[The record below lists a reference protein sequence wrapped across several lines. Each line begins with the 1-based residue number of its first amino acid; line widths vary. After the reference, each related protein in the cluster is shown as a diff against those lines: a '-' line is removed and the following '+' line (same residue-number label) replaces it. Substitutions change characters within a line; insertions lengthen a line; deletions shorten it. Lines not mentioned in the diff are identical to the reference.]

1 MKRTQLVTLMG
12 LLLVAMLLV
21 TPVLAAAPD
30 ADPNPGTGSADVTV
44 MNTDAGTAS
53 VTAEYYNQDGT
64 LANQRTLSLN
74 GLGSAQFKASESLL
88 PDNWKGSMLL
98 SSTTEVA
105 SIATIHWAG
114 NAVGDGIE
122 ADSYEGFTTGSI
134 RMNVPFAVYAPN
146 AQYTVLAIQ
155 NTESVAA
162 SITMKYYNRNGV
174 LDFTISDTIPV
185 NGQKTYDL
193 HTPGAKIPVWANS
206 SYYQTNSQWTGAVII
221 ETGASDQKIAVVAN
235 NFWPAYSVA
244 YNASSS
250 GATKL
255 FVPSVERR
263 LLNGGLVA
271 SDQLGF
277 SVIIVQ
283 NLGGSAT
290 DLTFKFVNKD
300 TQNIDQTIVVSG
312 VAAGAAI
319 GCNTRI
325 GAQCNATQ
333 IAGLGDTWVG
343 SVVIESSSQQVTA
356 ISYSIRPRDNEAGST
371 TAASAAN
378 AGSSVFLPEIY
389 RIGADPTWTLW
400 SLLRLQNV
408 TTSSASVEV
417 RFLNRDGTEVTG
429 AHQSITIPGEKSYN
443 FNLKSGAGGDTSA
456 LGSNWS
462 GAVYITSS
470 QPLAAVVENLWNLS
484 QMAAYNGYTK

>member
-1 MKRTQLVTLMG
+1 MG
-12 LLLVAMLLV
+12 LLLVAMLLA

-44 MNTDAGTAS
+44 MNTDASSAS

-64 LANQRTLSLN
+64 LATTPLTKSLN
-74 GLGSAQFKASESLL
+74 GLASTQFTASESGL
-88 PDNWKGSMLL
+88 PDSWKGSMLL

-105 SIATIHWAG
+105 SIATIQWSG
-114 NAVGDGIE
+114 NPVGDGIE
-122 ADSYEGFTTGSI
+122 ADSYEGFTTGSP

-155 NTESVAA
+155 NTEGVAA
-162 SITMKYYNRNGV
+162 TINMKYYNRNGV
-174 LDFTISDTIPV
+174 LDFTIADTIPI

-206 SYYQTNSQWTGAVII
+206 PYYQTNNQWTGAVIV
-221 ETGASDQKIAVVAN
+221 ETGAPDQKVAVVAN

-244 YNASSS
+244 YNGSST

-271 SDQLGF
+271 ADQLGF

-300 TQNIDQTIVVSG
+300 TQNVDQTIVVSN

-325 GAQCNATQ
+325 GAQCNASQ
-333 IAGLGDTWVG
+333 IAALTDTWVG
-343 SVVIESSSQQVTA
+343 SVVIESSSQQVAA

-371 TAASAAN
+371 TAGSTAN
-378 AGSSVFLPEIY
+378 AGSSVFLPEVY
-389 RIGADPTWTLW
+389 RQGADPTWTLW

-443 FNLKSGAGGDTSA
+443 FNLRSGAGGNTTA
-456 LGSNWS
+456 LGPNWS

-484 QMAAYNGYTK
+484 KMAAYNGYTK